1 MHANSLPFFIYPL
14 GEVWNMSSKIIIK
27 QSTISALILGI
38 FFLIAILLAGSILY
52 MSQSIEAEQ
61 TAEKRRTEFKQLGND
76 LADASDYLTAEARK
90 YAVTKDI
97 THLNKYWEEI
107 NITKTRDYVISRLGE
122 LDSPPAEKALLAEA
136 KKHSDDLVE
145 TERHSMRLVLEGL
158 GEKEA
163 NMVPEVAGYRLSR
176 EEQQLSKEEK
186 IAKARAIM
194 FDSRYDEDKKSI
206 MGPIGKFQQVMNARL
221 EAELEVAREGT
232 RRAAILQT
240 ILAGII
246 IAAVAVLIRIL
257 FTQINYP
264 IKNYTELLQDISFSN
279 ESFRLVPEGSH
290 ELRLLANTF
299 NDLYGSFQDELVK
312 RKQAEE
318 TMKAAKDEAERANR
332 AKSEFLANMSH
343 EIRTPLNTIT
353 GYNYLLEN
361 SNLNSKQKEYAD
373 KINIATE
380 NLLGIINE
388 ILDFSKIEARRM
400 TIEIVDFDLLKILD
414 DLCGMVGFEAQR
426 KGVKLNLNIKPDVPQ
441 FLKGDPVRLKQVIL
455 NLLANSVKFTH
466 AGSIDILVELLGK
479 EQNQVNLR
487 FDVTDTGI
495 GISKEQKKSLF
506 QAFTQGD
513 ASTSRKYG
521 GTGLGL
527 AICKKMVKLMGGHI
541 EVASETGKGS
551 TFSFTANFII
561 ADSVLKEQEEAKT
574 AKLTN
579 IFAKKKILLI
589 EDNPTNL
596 QMTKEILDQLGFDT
610 DTAENGYMALQRVEQ
625 SVYDAILMDIR
636 MPEMDGYEA
645 TRRIRALQSM
655 ENLPVIAL
663 SADAVEG
670 VAEKAKAAGMNG
682 YLTKPLNPLKLI
694 EVLKSYIQIEATDEN
709 LGDMLDEGTEAS
721 KDVQTCLDWE
731 KGIRRIGGNKRKY
744 REIIKQFIS
753 NHSEDANKLE
763 DLLSSSD
770 LTEAKILVHTIKG
783 IANNIGAIGL
793 KDASVT
799 LEQVIL
805 NNDQNQL
812 DQAMHD
818 FKVNLQ
824 ELGIFVTTQLDDVLD
839 IEEEV
844 RNKVDSANVHEV
856 LMELFA
862 LLQDGDAEA
871 KNLFQACK
879 NKLKQNLGEKDYA
892 RLDKNISSYNLYE
905 AAADLQEL
913 ILRIREK

>member
-1 MHANSLPFFIYPL
+1 
-14 GEVWNMSSKIIIK
+14 MSSKMIIK

-52 MSQSIEAEQ
+52 MSQSIKAEQ
-61 TAEKRRTEFKQLGND
+61 TAEKRRTEFKELGND
-76 LADASDYLTAEARK
+76 LADASDYLTEEARK

-163 NMVPEVAGYRLSR
+163 NMVPEVASYRLR
-176 EEQQLSKEEK
+176 KEEQQLSKEEK
-186 IAKARAIM
+186 FAKAREIM
-194 FDSRYDEDKKSI
+194 FDAQYDADKKSI
-206 MGPIGKFQQVMNARL
+206 MSPIEKFQQVMNARL

-246 IAAVAVLIRIL
+246 IGAVAVLIRIL

-264 IKNYTELLQDISFSN
+264 IKNYTELLKDISFSN
-279 ESFRLVPEGSH
+279 ESFRLIPEGSH
-290 ELRLLANTF
+290 ELRLLAMTF

-312 RKQAEE
+312 RKRAEE

-353 GYNYLLEN
+353 GYTYLLEN
-361 SNLNSKQKEYAD
+361 SHLDPKQKEYAD
-373 KINIATE
+373 KIDMAAK

-400 TIEIVDFDLLKILD
+400 TLELVDFDLFKIID
-414 DLCGMVGFEAQR
+414 DLCGMVGIEAQR
-426 KGVKLNLNIKPDVPQ
+426 KGVQLNLNIKPDVPQ
-441 FLKGDPVRLKQVIL
+441 YIKGDPVRLKQVIL

-466 AGSIDILVELLGK
+466 EGSIDILVELLEK
-479 EQNQVNLR
+479 EQNQLILR
-487 FDVTDTGI
+487 FNVADTGI
-495 GISKEQKKSLF
+495 GISEEQKKSLF

-527 AICKKMVKLMGGHI
+527 AICKKMVELMGGHI
-541 EVASETGKGS
+541 EVESEAGKGS
-551 TFSFTANFII
+551 TFSFTANFSI
-561 ADSVLKEQEEAKT
+561 ADKTPVEQEEGEI
-574 AKLTN
+574 AKLTR
-579 IFAKKKILLI
+579 IFEKKKILLI
-589 EDNPTNL
+589 EDNPINL
-596 QMTKEILDQLGFDT
+596 QMTKEILNHLGFDT
-610 DTAENGYMALQRVEQ
+610 DTAENGFIALQRVKKKF
-625 SVYDAILMDIR
+625 YHAILMDIR
-636 MPEMDGYEA
+636 MPEMDGYET
-645 TRRIRALQSM
+645 TRRIRALQGT
-655 ENLPVIAL
+655 ENLPIIAL

-694 EVLKSYIQIEATDEN
+694 EVLKSYIQIEAADEDFA
-709 LGDMLDEGTEAS
+709 DMPDKGTGAP
-721 KDVQTCLDWE
+721 KDVQACLDWE

-763 DLLSSSD
+763 YLLSIND

-783 IANNIGAIGL
+783 IANNIGAISL

-812 DQAMHD
+812 DQAMHN

-824 ELGIFVTTQLDDVLD
+824 ALCVFATTQLDDVLS
-839 IEEEV
+839 IEEEEEK
-844 RNKVDSANVHEV
+844 RVDPGDVHKV
-856 LMELFA
+856 LMELLA

-871 KNLFQACK
+871 KNLFQTYK

-905 AAADLQEL
+905 AAADLHEL
-913 ILRIREK
+913 ILRINRKGA

>member
-1 MHANSLPFFIYPL
+1 
-14 GEVWNMSSKIIIK
+14 MSSKMIIK

-38 FFLIAILLAGSILY
+38 FFLIATLLAGSILY
-52 MSQSIEAEQ
+52 MSQSIKAEQ
-61 TAEKRRTEFKQLGND
+61 TAEKRRTEFKQLGMD

-97 THLNKYWEEI
+97 THLYKYWEEI

-163 NMVPEVAGYRLSR
+163 NMVPEVASYRLSE

-186 IAKARAIM
+186 FAKARAIM
-194 FDSRYDEDKKSI
+194 FDAQYDADKKSI
-206 MGPIGKFQQVMNARL
+206 MSPIEKFQQVMNARL

-246 IAAVAVLIRIL
+246 IGAVAVLIRIL

-264 IKNYTELLQDISFSN
+264 IKNYTELLKDISFSN
-279 ESFRLVPEGSH
+279 ESFRLIPEGSH
-290 ELRLLANTF
+290 ELRLLAMTF

-353 GYNYLLEN
+353 GYTYLLEN
-361 SNLNSKQKEYAD
+361 SHLDPKQKEYAD
-373 KINIATE
+373 KIDMAAK

-400 TIEIVDFDLLKILD
+400 TLELVDFDLFKIID
-414 DLCGMVGFEAQR
+414 DLCGMIGVEAQR
-426 KGVKLNLNIKPDVPQ
+426 KGVQLNLSIKPDVPQ
-441 FLKGDPVRLKQVIL
+441 YIKGDPVRLKQVIL

-466 AGSIDILVELLGK
+466 EGSINILVELLEK
-479 EQNQVNLR
+479 EQNQLNLR
-487 FDVTDTGI
+487 FSVADTGI
-495 GISKEQKKSLF
+495 GISEKQKKSLF

-527 AICKKMVKLMGGHI
+527 AICKKMVELMGGHI
-541 EVASETGKGS
+541 EVESEVGKGS
-551 TFSFTANFII
+551 TFSFTANFSI
-561 ADSVLKEQEEAKT
+561 ADKIPVEQEEGEI
-574 AKLTN
+574 AKLTR
-579 IFAKKKILLI
+579 IFEKKKILLI
-589 EDNPTNL
+589 EDNPINL
-596 QMTKEILDQLGFDT
+596 QMTKEILNHLGFDT
-610 DTAENGYMALQRVEQ
+610 DTAENGFIALQRVEKKF
-625 SVYDAILMDIR
+625 YDAVLMDIR
-636 MPEMDGYEA
+636 MPEMDGYET
-645 TRRIRALQSM
+645 TRRIRALQGT
-655 ENLPVIAL
+655 ENLPIIAL

-694 EVLKSYIQIEATDEN
+694 EVLKSYIQIEAADEDFA
-709 LGDMLDEGTEAS
+709 DMPDEETGAP
-721 KDVQTCLDWE
+721 KDVQACLDWE
-731 KGIRRIGGNKRKY
+731 KGIRRLGGNKRKY
-744 REIIKQFIS
+744 REIMKQFIS

-763 DLLSSSD
+763 YLLSIND

-824 ELGIFVTTQLDDVLD
+824 ALCVFATTQLDDVLG
-839 IEEEV
+839 IKEEEEK
-844 RNKVDSANVHEV
+844 KVDSGDVHKV
-856 LMELFA
+856 LMELLA

-871 KNLFQACK
+871 KNLFQTYK

-905 AAADLQEL
+905 AAADLQEI
-913 ILRIREK
+913 ILRIRGKGAHDGSSKEETKNV